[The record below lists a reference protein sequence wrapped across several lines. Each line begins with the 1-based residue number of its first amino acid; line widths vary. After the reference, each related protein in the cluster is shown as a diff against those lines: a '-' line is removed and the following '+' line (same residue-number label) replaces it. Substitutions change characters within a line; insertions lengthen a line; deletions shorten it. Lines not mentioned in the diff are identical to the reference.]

1 MTFID
6 VLAENLQKLHGA
18 EKDQERT
25 LRTLGD
31 AAAHEELRRALEEHI
46 EETREQAR
54 RLEMILEEIGTKADN
69 IVPQAV
75 EGLAADALKAIGQDA
90 DNEVIDL
97 QVIASAQ
104 RTEHFEIACYQTA
117 ARAAEAL
124 GMERAAQLLN
134 QTLREEKASSR
145 KLDRLAEPL
154 LKIAVERELSE
165 VEAEDE

>member
-1 MTFID
+1 
-6 VLAENLQKLHGA
+6 
-18 EKDQERT
+18 
-25 LRTLGD
+25 
-31 AAAHEELRRALEEHI
+31 
-46 EETREQAR
+46 
-54 RLEMILEEIGTKADN
+54 MILEEIGIKADN

-75 EGLAADALKAIGQDA
+75 EGLAADALEAIGQDA

-104 RTEHFEIACYQTA
+104 KTEHFEIACYQTA

-134 QTLREEKASSR
+134 QTLREEQASSR